1 MASRSL
7 HVLDVYC
14 IMGDGHFS
22 VKDFVEHGDMLKCNT
37 KHNTIPFG
45 FGAISRSSASP
56 RQVSLTISSC
66 AQSHYISRLQSDTT
80 WKKQQLIMLRTATGI
95 DKGVVK
101 STKQT
106 TGCDKA
112 RRGRRKTKVTLLQDG
127 GDEAEWR
134 LLWST
139 PIPLVV
145 MADYAS
151 R

>member
-1 MASRSL
+1 M
-7 HVLDVYC
+7 HEVV
-14 IMGDGHFS
+14 GTF
-22 VKDFVEHGDMLKCNT
+22 VVEHRQ
-37 KHNTIPFG
+37 IPFG
-45 FGAISRSSASP
+45 FGGISRSSASP

-95 DKGVVK
+95 DKGVAK

-112 RRGRRKTKVTLLQDG
+112 RRRRRRKTEVPLLQDG

-134 LLWST
+134 LLWPT
-139 PIPLVV
+139 PISLAI
-145 MADYAS
+145 MQADRRPEPCGANKW
-151 R
+151 